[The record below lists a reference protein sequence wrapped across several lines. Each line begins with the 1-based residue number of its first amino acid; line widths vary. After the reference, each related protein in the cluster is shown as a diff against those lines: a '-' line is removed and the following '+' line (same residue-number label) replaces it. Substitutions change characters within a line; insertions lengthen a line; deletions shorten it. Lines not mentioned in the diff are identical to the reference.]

1 MSRKQRSPQSTSRFS
16 RSSADA
22 VRSPRGW
29 AVLGGL
35 LGGLTVLS
43 LQAPATWLASG
54 VNSATKGQVQLQQAR
69 GTLWNGSAQL
79 VLTGGEGSAD
89 QVALPGRLNWQLRP
103 AFVGAN
109 IALNA
114 DCCTTTP
121 VRMHAGLRWNGM
133 QLQVANSQS
142 HWPSAV
148 LSGLGTPWNTIRPQ
162 GRLSLETTGL
172 QIDWNAGR
180 MALQGNLQLD
190 ALDVSSKLSTLSPMG
205 SYRVSVHGGD
215 SPTLALSTLSGALL
229 LNGSGQWVGQRLR
242 FTGEAKAAPGSESAL
257 ANLLNILGRRTGD
270 RSILTVG

>member
-1 MSRKQRSPQSTSRFS
+1 MAISKPRTANRSARGTEAP
-16 RSSADA
+16 

-29 AVLGGL
+29 AIVGGVLGA
-35 LGGLTVLS
+35 LTVFAV
-43 LQAPATWLASG
+43 QAPATWLASG
-54 VNSATKGQVQLQQAR
+54 VNSATRGMVQLQQAR

-79 VLTGGEGSAD
+79 VLTGGEGSSD
-89 QVALPGRLNWQLRP
+89 QVALPGRMNWQLRP
-103 AFVGAN
+103 ALVGASVV
-109 IALNA
+109 LNA

-133 QLQVANSQS
+133 QLKVANSQS
-142 HWPSAV
+142 QWPSAV
-148 LSGLGTPWNTIRPQ
+148 LSGLGTPWNTIQPQ
-162 GRLSLETTGL
+162 GRLSLATNGL

-180 MALQGNLQLD
+180 MALQGHLQLD

-205 SYRVSVHGGD
+205 SYRVSVNGGD

-242 FTGEAKAAPGSESAL
+242 FTGEARAAAGREAAL
-257 ANLLNILGRRTGD
+257 AHLLNIIGRRTGD